1 MPFIL
6 SNEENIS
13 HFFYKFFLSYAN
25 DKHEYR
31 EIGTN
36 REKKVLEEKKR
47 KNKSTTNFVTEFL

>member
-13 HFFYKFFLSYAN
+13 HLFYKFFLSYAN
-25 DKHEYR
+25 NKHEYR

-36 REKKVLEEKKR
+36 REKKSSRREEKK
-47 KNKSTTNFVTEFL
+47 E